1 MSQENV
7 EIVRR
12 AFEAYERGDLPA
24 LLGEFSSDV
33 VIRQTAPVPD
43 ARTYHGQ
50 EGLLKVISDW
60 TEVFD
65 AFVMTAKDFVDAG
78 NDKVIVRVHQK
89 PRGTESGAAGEGDFW
104 FVYTV
109 GGGKLVRLDMFNSKS
124 EALEATGLRE

>member
-1 MSQENV
+1 
-7 EIVRR
+7 
-12 AFEAYERGDLPA
+12 
-24 LLGEFSSDV
+24 V
-33 VIRQTAPVPD
+33 VIRQTALVRD

-65 AFVMTAKDFVDAG
+65 EFVMTAKDFVDAG

-89 PRGTESGAAGEGDFW
+89 PRGTESGAALEGDFW

-109 GGGKLVRLDMFNSKS
+109 GDGKLVRLDMFNSKS
-124 EALEATGLRE
+124 EALEATGLQE